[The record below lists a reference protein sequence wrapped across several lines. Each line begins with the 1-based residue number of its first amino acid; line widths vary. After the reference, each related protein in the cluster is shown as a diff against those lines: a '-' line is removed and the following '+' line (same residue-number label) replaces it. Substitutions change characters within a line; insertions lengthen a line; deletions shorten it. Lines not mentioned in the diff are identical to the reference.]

1 MARDV
6 QKKMRQ
12 IIRTTREKESVFDE
26 VAEVTAQQAAQI
38 ESQKVINSELVRQ
51 LKTNQEKVDYLE
63 KKDLEREKELASMQ
77 NEVEKHQQRVFK
89 IEAKLNI
96 ESGRTMALTM
106 QLTERDIALEKLTSK
121 YE

>member
-1 MARDV
+1 
-6 QKKMRQ
+6 MRQ
-12 IIRTTREKESVFDE
+12 IIRTTREKDSVFDE

-38 ESQKVINSELVRQ
+38 ESQKVINSELVVRQ

-77 NEVEKHQQRVFK
+77 NEVEKNQQKIFE

-96 ESGRTMALTM
+96 ESADRTMALTM
-106 QLTERDIALEKLTSK
+106 
-121 YE
+121 